1 VAHQR
6 GAYGSIPGREA
17 NGLIWQ
23 LYELEVQALQLDL
36 ALAES
41 GGMVYIILL
50 QSPNANART
59 ALYEQVYLPVIDALT
74 PAE

>member
-1 VAHQR
+1 M
-6 GAYGSIPGREA
+6 
-17 NGLIWQ
+17 
-23 LYELEVQALQLDL
+23 QLDL